1 MYDIN
6 AIWASKRKYDE
17 EFNRVV
23 SAQDGS
29 HAIPHPAFFVG
40 GKYHGLYMT
49 HKELCRKGNGKFTP
63 RWSAMKYHNENLIN
77 LDLEDQPMIDGYL
90 SPMLDGGYL
99 RYETQKVYDQSFD

>member
-6 AIWASKRKYDE
+6 AILESKRKYDE

-29 HAIPHPAFFVG
+29 HAVPIPAFFVG

-49 HKELCRKGNGKFTP
+49 HKELKAKGNGKFTP
-63 RWSAMKYHNENLIN
+63 RWSAMEYHNKNLVN
-77 LDLEDQPMIDGYL
+77 LKLEDQPMVDGYL
-90 SPMLDGGYL
+90 SPMLDGGRL
-99 RYETQKVYDQSFD
+99 RYETPEEYDRNFD